1 MRILMQFRK
10 NVNYKEYLSDFLMEI
25 CNTHTITFGYQT
37 HIFSQFI
44 FKLHIAWKAFD
55 CLL

>member
-1 MRILMQFRK
+1 MQFRK